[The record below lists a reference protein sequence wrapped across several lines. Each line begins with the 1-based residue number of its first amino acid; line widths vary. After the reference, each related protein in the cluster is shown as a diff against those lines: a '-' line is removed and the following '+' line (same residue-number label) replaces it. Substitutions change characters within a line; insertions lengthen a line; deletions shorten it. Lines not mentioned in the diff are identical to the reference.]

1 LPASPL
7 DPMMHILTRLA
18 NTIGAAALV
27 TVSSV
32 MVLRW
37 LGLHWTRTLPRV
49 LLGPLLWPIDQGAAW
64 FVVATSVFATA
75 TGARFTERSSD
86 PSASFAEGTLRRL
99 RRSSAPSTRGDVFC
113 SNHPV
118 AG

>member
-1 LPASPL
+1 MSASPL
-7 DPMMHILTRLA
+7 DALEHMLTTA
-18 NTIGAAALV
+18 AIAIGAAALV
-27 TVSSV
+27 TLSSL
-32 MVLRW
+32 MFLRW
-37 LGLHWTRTLPRV
+37 LGLHWTWRLPGV
-49 LLGPLLWPIDQGAAW
+49 LLGPLLWPFDQGAAW
-64 FVVATSVFATA
+64 FVVATSVFANA

-86 PSASFAEGTLRRL
+86 ASASFAEGTLRRL